1 MCAARF
7 DIRYTFTIAQAID
20 TSLHRYRCLVQ
31 SEFFVSTGSA
41 HALVHTLASRWTP
54 SRLTLVR
61 SPLSV
66 LLARPAGITGDG
78 GRTRRR
84 TRRDFFRFS
93 FSCFS
98 SSFFYSFICF
108 ILLPSVCA
116 RLYYTRKKEKFNGG
130 GQTRRWRDLFLPRN
144 SALRTFGI
152 GNRTW
157 AVHAHSPR
165 VSSRFVFLGDK
176 NSNGVFVENLCS
188 YFIDSN
194 GVKFIYEAVF

>member
-98 SSFFYSFICF
+98 SSFFILSF
-108 ILLPSVCA
+108 V
-116 RLYYTRKKEKFNGG
+116 LYFCRRVRAFVLYEKKEKFNGG

-176 NSNGVFVENLCS
+176 DSNGVFVENLCS

>member
-98 SSFFYSFICF
+98 SSFFILSFVLYFCH
-108 ILLPSVCA
+108 LCA
-116 RLYYTRKKEKFNGG
+116 RVCIIREKKRSSTAVGRHEGG
-130 GQTRRWRDLFLPRN
+130 GIYFCHEILHFELSVSETAREPCTHTRRACRLASCSSVIRIRMAYSWKICVVIL
-144 SALRTFGI
+144 SIRT
-152 GNRTW
+152 
-157 AVHAHSPR
+157 
-165 VSSRFVFLGDK
+165 
-176 NSNGVFVENLCS
+176 E
-188 YFIDSN
+188 
-194 GVKFIYEAVF
+194 